1 MLHSPSMELDAETNS
16 IATKNMFY
24 GVMFSTCLR
33 QQTMKARM
41 TESGLRKCKR
51 HITCSITNNYNC
63 YFRAPTWNCLRISTA
78 VHQCSQ
84 SSWSLAV
91 SEMLCALYTEGVP
104 TEHEQCSTWFDV
116 LTSHPVTQL
125 VRTCK
130 SHEEAWRVIMSP
142 HLQEDRRVRRG
153 IRHNCQHCKTAW
165 HMHDI
170 RITTCR
176 SSHLRGGH
184 HSHRAFSPPDSNGL
198 YKSFSKLVSHDTA
211 HWKDMINALNELMVH
226 SVCMGLSLHSS
237 SADDKSARFL
247 SSAAFCKAFST
258 TDMALSYRA
267 GSKACRI

>member
-1 MLHSPSMELDAETNS
+1 MVSCSLHVWGN
-16 IATKNMFY
+16 
-24 GVMFSTCLR
+24 
-33 QQTMKARM
+33 
-41 TESGLRKCKR
+41 KR
-51 HITCSITNNYNC
+51 WRLEWLKVGSENASDI
-63 YFRAPTWNCLRISTA
+63 
-78 VHQCSQ
+78 
-84 SSWSLAV
+84 SLAASLTITTV
-91 SEMLCALYTEGVP
+91 ISERLREIVFAYQQLFINAVKAVG
-104 TEHEQCSTWFDV
+104 HW
-116 LTSHPVTQL
+116 QL
-125 VRTCK
+125 VRCCVHCTPKGCQQNMNNVRLGSTYWPHIQLHNCK